1 LKKKNIFLF
10 IVVFYFSNKVHNQ
23 MEVTA
28 SKAAQ
33 EAATQVK
40 QTPQTKEILP
50 KKQLGLF
57 QREMNEALTNKRT
70 DEMRRMV
77 YGNSALISTTREKGI
92 ITMTLRFAIQ
102 ERDDTLIGSLL
113 GRLSMK
119 RDFFELM
126 VYKGDPKYSAQI
138 FETHIDIAVLEP
150 KDVRFMIENGLT
162 FLLRYLDGKFLHD
175 AGGTKSEFDKSST
188 LRLYSL
194 PNCSHYIEKIMKVIE
209 KNVMKA
215 IAEDENK
222 KKKSHL
228 PLDVVKKLKTTFAAY
243 DIIVDG
249 GSVLHSRNGA
259 PNPNDLRKMI
269 DLLKARGHSPLVVIH
284 TSHTNVK
291 LNPTYA
297 PDVNKILE
305 QSGITFITTPSGL
318 KLNDD
323 LFILLAYLIRADH
336 ALACSIV
343 TRDTYTDH
351 MDIYKNPQKN
361 VSNDFGKYLA
371 NDLISFTN
379 DAFGRMH
386 VPPTQTKPYSNCI
399 QIVEP
404 YAYIPLFSTPTPAAT
419 TTSSMS
425 SPEFSQIL
433 L

>member
-1 LKKKNIFLF
+1 
-10 IVVFYFSNKVHNQ
+10 
-23 MEVTA
+23 MESVAIQATA
-28 SKAAQ
+28 TGAAAQ
-33 EAATQVK
+33 QG
-40 QTPQTKEILP
+40 EILT

-57 QREMNEALTNKRT
+57 QREMNEALSKKRT
-70 DEMRRMV
+70 DEMRKIV
-77 YGNSALISTTREKGI
+77 YGNSALIATTCEKGI

-102 ERDDTLIGSLL
+102 EGDDALIASLI

-126 VYKGDPKYSAQI
+126 VYKGDPVYSAHL
-138 FETHIDIAVLEP
+138 FETHIDVALLEQ

-162 FLLRYLDGKFLHD
+162 FLLRHLDGKYLHD
-175 AGGTKSEFDKSST
+175 AGGTKTEFDKSST
-188 LRLYSL
+188 LRRYSL
-194 PNCSHYIEKIMKVIE
+194 QNCTHYIEKIIKVIE
-209 KNVMKA
+209 TNPKNKKQSHVAIVKQLNA
-215 IAEDENK
+215 IAA
-222 KKKSHL
+222 
-228 PLDVVKKLKTTFAAY
+228 TY
-243 DIIVDG
+243 DIIIDG
-249 GSVLHSRNGA
+249 GSVLHSRNGQ

-269 DLLKARGHSPLVVIH
+269 DLLKTRGHSPLVVIH

-305 QSGITFITTPSGL
+305 QGGGVSAIITPPC
-318 KLNDD
+318 LNDD
-323 LFILLAYLIRADH
+323 LFILLAYLTRTDR

-351 MDIYKNPQKN
+351 MDTFKNPQKN
-361 VSNDFGKYLA
+361 VSGDFGKYLA

-386 VPPTQTKPYSNCI
+386 VPPTQTKPFSNCI

-404 YAYIPLFSTPTPAAT
+404 YAYIPLLPTTP
-419 TTSSMS
+419 SMP

>member
-1 LKKKNIFLF
+1 ME
-10 IVVFYFSNKVHNQ
+10 IVATKA
-23 MEVTA
+23 TA
-28 SKAAQ
+28 AAAQ
-33 EAATQVK
+33 SR
-40 QTPQTKEILP
+40 EILT

-57 QREMNEALTNKRT
+57 QREMNEALSNKRT
-70 DEMRRMV
+70 DDMRRMV

-102 ERDDTLIGSLL
+102 ERDDILIASLF

-119 RDFFELM
+119 RDFFEMM
-126 VYKGDPKYSAQI
+126 VYKGDPKYSAHL
-138 FETHIDIAVLEP
+138 FETHIDVALLEQ
-150 KDVRFMIENGLT
+150 KDIRFMIENGLT
-162 FLLRYLDGKFLHD
+162 HLLRHLDGKFLHD

-188 LRLYSL
+188 LHRYSL
-194 PNCSHYIEKIMKVIE
+194 QNCGHYIEKIMKVVE

-215 IAEDENK
+215 VAEDENK

-228 PLDVVKKLKTTFAAY
+228 PHDVVKKLQKTFAAY

-249 GSVLHSRNGA
+249 GSVLHSRNGV

-269 DLLKARGHSPLVVIH
+269 DLLKTRGHSPIVVIH
-284 TSHTNVK
+284 VSHTNVK

-297 PDVNKILE
+297 PEVNKIL
-305 QSGITFITTPSGL
+305 QQDGIAFITTPSGL

-323 LFILLAYLIRADH
+323 LFILLAYLIRTDH
-336 ALACSIV
+336 ALACGIV

-351 MDIYKNPQKN
+351 MDTFKNPQKN
-361 VSNDFGKYLA
+361 VSDDFGKYLA

-379 DAFGRMH
+379 DAFGCMH

-404 YAYIPLFSTPTPAAT
+404 YAYIPLLPTTPR
-419 TTSSMS
+419 MS

>member
-1 LKKKNIFLF
+1 
-10 IVVFYFSNKVHNQ
+10 
-23 MEVTA
+23 MESVATKATA
-28 SKAAQ
+28 GGGQ
-33 EAATQVK
+33 QG
-40 QTPQTKEILP
+40 EIMT

-57 QREMNEALTNKRT
+57 QREMNEALSKKRT
-70 DEMRRMV
+70 DDMRQMV
-77 YGNSALISTTREKGI
+77 YGNSALIATTREKGI

-102 ERDDTLIGSLL
+102 ECDDALIATLI

-126 VYKGDPKYSAQI
+126 VYKGDPVYSAHL
-138 FETHIDIAVLEP
+138 FETHIDVAVLEP
-150 KDVRFMIENGLT
+150 KDLRFIIENGLT
-162 FLLRYLDGKFLHD
+162 FLLRHLDGKFLHD
-175 AGGTKSEFDKSST
+175 AGGTKTEFDKSST
-188 LRLYSL
+188 LRRYSL
-194 PNCSHYIEKIMKVIE
+194 QNCTHYIEKIIKVIE
-209 KNVMKA
+209 KNPKNKKQSHVSIVKQLNA
-215 IAEDENK
+215 IAA
-222 KKKSHL
+222 
-228 PLDVVKKLKTTFAAY
+228 TY
-243 DIIVDG
+243 DIIIDG
-249 GSVLHSRNGA
+249 GSVLHSRNGQ

-269 DLLKARGHSPLVVIH
+269 DLLKTRGHSPLVVIH

-305 QSGITFITTPSGL
+305 QGGGVSAIITPPC
-318 KLNDD
+318 LNDD
-323 LFILLAYLIRADH
+323 LFILLAYLTRTDR

-351 MDIYKNPQKN
+351 MDTFKNPQKN
-361 VSNDFGKYLA
+361 VSGDFGKYLA

-379 DAFGRMH
+379 DAFGCMH

-404 YAYIPLFSTPTPAAT
+404 YAYIPLLPT
-419 TTSSMS
+419 TTPSMP

>member
-1 LKKKNIFLF
+1 ME
-10 IVVFYFSNKVHNQ
+10 IVAIKA
-23 MEVTA
+23 TA
-28 SKAAQ
+28 TGAAAQ
-33 EAATQVK
+33 QGE
-40 QTPQTKEILP
+40 KEILT

-57 QREMNEALTNKRT
+57 QREMNEALSKKRT
-70 DEMRRMV
+70 DEMRQMV
-77 YGNSALISTTREKGI
+77 YGNSVLIATTCEKGI

-102 ERDDTLIGSLL
+102 ERDDALIASLI

-126 VYKGDPKYSAQI
+126 VYKGDPVYSAHL
-138 FETHIDIAVLEP
+138 FETHIDVAVLEP

-162 FLLRYLDGKFLHD
+162 FLLRHLDGKFLHD
-175 AGGTKSEFDKSST
+175 AGGTKTEFDKSST
-188 LRLYSL
+188 LRRYSL
-194 PNCSHYIEKIMKVIE
+194 QNCGHYIEKIIKVIE
-209 KNVMKA
+209 TNPKNKKQSHVAIVKQLNA
-215 IAEDENK
+215 IAA
-222 KKKSHL
+222 
-228 PLDVVKKLKTTFAAY
+228 TY
-243 DIIVDG
+243 DIIIDG
-249 GSVLHSRNGA
+249 GSVLHSRNGQ

-269 DLLKARGHSPLVVIH
+269 DLLKTRGHSPLVVIH

-305 QSGITFITTPSGL
+305 QGGGVSAIITPPC
-318 KLNDD
+318 LNDD
-323 LFILLAYLIRADH
+323 LFILLAYLTRTDR

-351 MDIYKNPQKN
+351 MDTFKNPQKN
-361 VSNDFGKYLA
+361 VSGDFGKYLA

-386 VPPTQTKPYSNCI
+386 VPPTQQTKPYSNCI

-404 YAYIPLFSTPTPAAT
+404 YAYIPLLPTTP
-419 TTSSMS
+419 SMP

>member
-1 LKKKNIFLF
+1 
-10 IVVFYFSNKVHNQ
+10 
-23 MEVTA
+23 METVAIRATVG
-28 SKAAQ
+28 AAA
-33 EAATQVK
+33 AATQ
-40 QTPQTKEILP
+40 PGEILT

-57 QREMNEALTNKRT
+57 QREMNEALSKKRT
-70 DEMRRMV
+70 DEMRKMV

-102 ERDDTLIGSLL
+102 ERDDALIASLI

-126 VYKGDPKYSAQI
+126 VYKGDPVYSAHL
-138 FETHIDIAVLEP
+138 FETHIDVALLEQ

-162 FLLRYLDGKFLHD
+162 FLLRHLDGKYLHD
-175 AGGTKSEFDKSST
+175 AGGTKTEFDKSST
-188 LRLYSL
+188 LRRYSL
-194 PNCSHYIEKIMKVIE
+194 QNCTHYIEKIIKVIE
-209 KNVMKA
+209 TNPKNKKQSHVAIVKQLNA
-215 IAEDENK
+215 IAA
-222 KKKSHL
+222 
-228 PLDVVKKLKTTFAAY
+228 TY
-243 DIIVDG
+243 DIIIDG
-249 GSVLHSRNGA
+249 GSVLHSRNGQ

-269 DLLKARGHSPLVVIH
+269 DLLKTRGHSPLVVIH

-305 QSGITFITTPSGL
+305 QGGGVSAIITPPC
-318 KLNDD
+318 LNDD
-323 LFILLAYLIRADH
+323 LFILLAYLTRTDR

-351 MDIYKNPQKN
+351 MDTFKNPQKN
-361 VSNDFGKYLA
+361 VSGDFGKYLA

-386 VPPTQTKPYSNCI
+386 IPPTQTKSYSNCI

-404 YAYIPLFSTPTPAAT
+404 YAYIPLFPTTAA
-419 TTSSMS
+419 SSMA

>member
-1 LKKKNIFLF
+1 
-10 IVVFYFSNKVHNQ
+10 
-23 MEVTA
+23 MEETVAIRATA
-28 SKAAQ
+28 PGAAAQ
-33 EAATQVK
+33 QG
-40 QTPQTKEILP
+40 EILT

-57 QREMNEALTNKRT
+57 QREMNEALGNKRT

-77 YGNSALISTTREKGI
+77 YGNSALISTTCEKGI

-102 ERDDTLIGSLL
+102 EHDDALIASLL

-126 VYKGDPKYSAQI
+126 VYKGDPEYSAQL
-138 FETHIDIAVLEP
+138 FETHIDCAVLEP

-188 LRLYSL
+188 LRVYSL
-194 PNCSHYIEKIMKVIE
+194 QNCGHYIEKIMKVVE
-209 KNVMKA
+209 RNVTKA
-215 IAEDENK
+215 IAEDEKK

-228 PLDVVKKLKTTFAAY
+228 PLEVVKKLQTTFATY
-243 DIIVDG
+243 DVIVDG
-249 GSVLHSRNGA
+249 GSVLHSRNGE

-269 DLLKARGHSPLVVIH
+269 DLLKMREHSPLVVIH
-284 TSHTNVK
+284 ASHTNVK

-297 PDVNKILE
+297 PEVNKIL
-305 QSGITFITTPSGL
+305 QQAGITFITTPSGL

-351 MDIYKNPQKN
+351 MDTFKNPQKN
-361 VSNDFGKYLA
+361 VSDDFGKYLA

-386 VPPTQTKPYSNCI
+386 VPPTQTKPFSNCI

-404 YAYIPLFSTPTPAAT
+404 HAYIPLLPTTAAT
-419 TTSSMS
+419 MS

-433 L
+433 LK